1 MTRPNDKPSAR
12 CPACDRR
19 YAIEGDRGVLR
30 MHLRGRSGETCPG
43 SGMAPKGGV
52 RS

>member
-1 MTRPNDKPSAR
+1 MSRPNDRPTGR
-12 CPACDRR
+12 CTGCDRR
-19 YAIEGDRGVLR
+19 YEVTDRGVLR

-43 SGMAPKGGV
+43 SGLAPKGTV

>member
-1 MTRPNDKPSAR
+1 MTRPNDRPTGR
-12 CPACDRR
+12 CSVCDRR
-19 YAIEGDRGVLR
+19 YDVSDRGVLR
-30 MHLRGRSGETCPG
+30 MHDRSRSGETCPG